1 MAISQG
7 IEQPKPQSIIIS
19 TKSEPVSPVVQ
30 QLVPDIGPQPA
41 YKTGWRPAMGWTAL
55 ATPLVDIAMQFVGV
69 GAMDKITLVCTTV
82 LGIATV
88 IMRGIERIKG
98 RA

>member
-1 MAISQG
+1 MALSQG
-7 IEQPKPQSIIIS
+7 VEPQSIVIT
-19 TKSEPVSPVVQ
+19 TKSEPNTIVQHVQ
-30 QLVPDIGPQPA
+30 QALPDIGPQPV

-55 ATPLVDIAMQFVGV
+55 AAPLVDVAMQFIGV
-69 GAMDKITLVCTTV
+69 GSMDKITLVCTTV

>member
-1 MAISQG
+1 MPISQG
-7 IEQPKPQSIIIS
+7 VEPPKPIS
-19 TKSEPVSPVVQ
+19 LIDTTKSDPVIPIVPQASPE
-30 QLVPDIGPQPA
+30 IGPQPT

>member
-7 IEQPKPQSIIIS
+7 IEPPKPQSIIIS
-19 TKSEPVSPVVQ
+19 TKRDPVVPQ
-30 QLVPDIGPQPA
+30 ALPDIGPQPS

-69 GAMDKITLVCTTV
+69 GQMDKITLVCTTV
-82 LGIATV
+82 LGVATV